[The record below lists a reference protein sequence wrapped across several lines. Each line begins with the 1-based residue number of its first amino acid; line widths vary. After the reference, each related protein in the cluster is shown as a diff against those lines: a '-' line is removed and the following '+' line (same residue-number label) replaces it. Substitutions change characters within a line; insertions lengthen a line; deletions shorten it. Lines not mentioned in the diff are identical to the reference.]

1 MGAFAS
7 QSKWRWT
14 WGSCWK
20 VSTFPLAAV
29 SQGTQSSD
37 LISSKCSHPRSL
49 LLVQV
54 TLKRSPAGALGP
66 SWWDVIVCQSSFLK
80 NEKRF
85 KCRPAGISVSCSQ
98 SKGACR
104 LGCCLKCRG
113 EKNGWTLRWFVL
125 TAIEEDGSGWTHVLP
140 FSRSDILPMAESF
153 FWTSLKI
160 SLTSFFFFLFSK
172 NDYGLF
178 SSSTQ
183 ISNCCFLVG
192 KMCGDCFEPQE
203 KGQSFYTER
212 KLFIIPIMHLSI
224 CFPDTHP
231 VHTVRVR
238 SICVLLYPGYPY
250 VSLKAQLHFI
260 FYETFS
266 KSSKK
271 D

>member
-1 MGAFAS
+1 MGFEAVCS
-7 QSKWRWT
+7 YCHGGGWQRMNTRS
-14 WGSCWK
+14 SL
-20 VSTFPLAAV
+20 FPFR
-29 SQGTQSSD
+29 
-37 LISSKCSHPRSL
+37 HPSNGRVFL
-49 LLVQV
+49 LNILE
-54 TLKRSPAGALGP
+54 
-66 SWWDVIVCQSSFLK
+66 
-80 NEKRF
+80 N
-85 KCRPAGISVSCSQ
+85 
-98 SKGACR
+98 
-104 LGCCLKCRG
+104 
-113 EKNGWTLRWFVL
+113 
-125 TAIEEDGSGWTHVLP
+125 
-140 FSRSDILPMAESF
+140 FSNFI
-153 FWTSLKI
+153 
-160 SLTSFFFFLFSK
+160 FFFFLFSK

-192 KMCGDCFEPQE
+192 KMCGDCFEPQK

>member
-20 VSTFPLAAV
+20 VSTFLLVAV

-66 SWWDVIVCQSSFLK
+66 SWWDVIVCQSSFLR

-85 KCRPAGISVSCSQ
+85 KCRPAGISVSGSQ
-98 SKGACR
+98 PKGACR

-113 EKNGWTLRWFVL
+113 EKNGWALRRFVL
-125 TAIEEDGSGWTHVLP
+125 TAMEEDGSGWTHVLP

-160 SLTSFFFFLFSK
+160 SLTSFFFFVLKKWLRLVFFLNSNFKLLFSCWE
-172 NDYGLF
+172 NVWWLF
-178 SSSTQ
+178 WAT
-183 ISNCCFLVG
+183 G
-192 KMCGDCFEPQE
+192 KRA
-203 KGQSFYTER
+203 KLLHRTET
-212 KLFIIPIMHLSI
+212 LHNTHNAPVYLLSW
-224 CFPDTHP
+224 
-231 VHTVRVR
+231 HTSRPH
-238 SICVLLYPGYPY
+238 S
-250 VSLKAQLHFI
+250 
-260 FYETFS
+260 
-266 KSSKK
+266 
-271 D
+271 